1 MSTPPP
7 PRGPGAPG
15 PPAPPAPQPSEQ
27 DAAWQRLQRDFEQE
41 VHHAVRLYLDTM
53 SNRALTRQR
62 RRQALVK
69 AMTPG
74 GAVSRP
80 AAAPQPAA
88 PPQQAAP
95 AQPLSEAQQALVE
108 LKRDFPAVLLLAIRA
123 QPERAA
129 HLLKEL
135 LEIAARADA
144 QQVAQIQQRLVV
156 NLGRLSQL
164 GAVQK

>member
-7 PRGPGAPG
+7 RGPA

-27 DAAWQRLQRDFEQE
+27 DVAWQRLQRDFEQE

-53 SNRALTRQR
+53 SSRALTRQR

-74 GAVSRP
+74 GAPRP
-80 AAAPQPAA
+80 AAAPQPVA
-88 PPQQAAP
+88 PPQQGAP
-95 AQPLSEAQQALVE
+95 PQQPSEAQQALAE

-164 GAVQK
+164 SAAPK

>member
-7 PRGPGAPG
+7 RGPA
-15 PPAPPAPQPSEQ
+15 PPAQPAPQPSEQ

-41 VHHAVRLYLDTM
+41 VQHAVRLYLDTM
-53 SNRALTRQR
+53 SSRALTRQR

-74 GAVSRP
+74 GAPR
-80 AAAPQPAA
+80 PAA

-95 AQPLSEAQQALVE
+95 PPQAAPPQQPSEAQQALAE
-108 LKRDFPAVLLLAIRA
+108 LKRDFPAVLLLAMRA
-123 QPERAA
+123 QPERTA

-135 LEIAARADA
+135 LELAARADA

-164 GAVQK
+164 SAASK